1 MISIV
6 QQTLDFYLSKMS
18 VPDITEITLANE
30 ELAST
35 KWSCFV
41 TLFLKWEVRWSAGN
55 IKDVLG
61 SIAEE
66 LIANTIQAISKDSRF
81 SPLTIW
87 EKNDIKLRVDFIKNR
102 KVVSR
107 TPEQAKDWIETL
119 ARIDPIK
126 NWVIVIKKDY
136 SKTAT
141 ILPNIDPKVV
151 SGNDYQDI
159 LSAKLEEQF
168 EEDKYIIYEI
178 ETIVE
183 RDY

>member
-18 VPDITEITLANE
+18 VPALTDITLSNE
-30 ELAST
+30 ELSST

-41 TLFLKWEVRWSAGN
+41 TIFLKWEVRWSAGN
-55 IKDVLG
+55 IKETWVSL
-61 SIAEE
+61 AEE
-66 LIANTIQAISKDSRF
+66 LIANTVHSISKDTRF

-102 KVVSR
+102 KVISR
-107 TPEQAKDWIETL
+107 TPEEAKDWIETL
-119 ARIDPIK
+119 AKIDPIK
-126 NWVIVIKKDY
+126 NWIIVIKKDY

-159 LSAKLEEQF
+159 LSAKLDELF

>member
-18 VPDITEITLANE
+18 APDVTDIELSNE

-41 TLFLKWEVRWSAGN
+41 TIFLKWEVRWSAGN

-61 SIAEE
+61 
-66 LIANTIQAISKDSRF
+66 NG
-81 SPLTIW
+81 
-87 EKNDIKLRVDFIKNR
+87 
-102 KVVSR
+102 
-107 TPEQAKDWIETL
+107 
-119 ARIDPIK
+119 
-126 NWVIVIKKDY
+126 VIVIKKDY
-136 SKTAT
+136 TKTAT
-141 ILPNIDPKVV
+141 ILPNIDPKII

-159 LSAKLEEQF
+159 LSAKLEEPF

>member
-18 VPDITEITLANE
+18 APDVMDLKLSNE

-41 TLFLKWEVRWSAGN
+41 TLFLKWEVRWSAWN
-55 IKDVLG
+55 IKEIKS

-66 LIANTIQAISKDSRF
+66 LIANTIQAITKDTRF
-81 SPLTIW
+81 SPLTIG
-87 EKNDIKLRVDFIKNR
+87 EKNDVKLRVDYIKNR
-102 KVVSR
+102 KVISR
-107 TPEQAKDWIETL
+107 TAEEKKDWIETL
-119 ARIDPIK
+119 AKVDPVK

-136 SKTAT
+136 TKTAT
-141 ILPNIDPKVV
+141 ILPNIDPKVI

-159 LSAKLEEQF
+159 LSAKLEEHLKKINILSMKLKQ
-168 EEDKYIIYEI
+168 
-178 ETIVE
+178 
-183 RDY
+183 

>member
-18 VPDITEITLANE
+18 APTLKDITVEQEDLT
-30 ELAST
+30 ST

-41 TLFLKWEVRWSAGN
+41 TIFLKGEVRWSAGN
-55 IKDVLG
+55 IKETWISL
-61 SIAEE
+61 AEE
-66 LIANTIQAISKDSRF
+66 FIANTVAAISKDSRF
-81 SPLTIW
+81 TPLTIW
-87 EKNDIKLRVDFIKNR
+87 EKKDIKLRVDYIKNR
-102 KVVSR
+102 KVLSR
-107 TPEQAKDWIETL
+107 TPEEAKDWIETL
-119 ARIDPIK
+119 AKIDPIK

-141 ILPNIDPKVV
+141 ILPNIDPKIV

-178 ETIVE
+178 QTIVE

>member
-18 VPDITEITLANE
+18 APVLTDITLSNE

-41 TLFLKWEVRWSAGN
+41 TLFLKGEVRWSAGN
-55 IKDVLG
+55 IKETWFFL
-61 SIAEE
+61 AEE
-66 LIANTIQAISKDSRF
+66 LITNTIQAISKDSRF
-81 SPLTIW
+81 SPLTLW

-102 KVVSR
+102 KVMSR
-107 TPEQAKDWIETL
+107 SPEEAKDWIQTL
-119 ARIDPIK
+119 SKIDPIK

-136 SKTAT
+136 TKTAT

-151 SGNDYQDI
+151 SWNDYQDI
-159 LSAKLEEQF
+159 LSAKLDELF
-168 EEDKYIIYEI
+168 EEDNYIIYEI